1 MADTKE
7 LLTCPACGKNM
18 TKIYMAE
25 QKINVDIC
33 LDGCGGILFDNRE
46 LEKFDEVHENAKEI
60 LEAIKSKDFYQT
72 NETKQRICTICGNT
86 MLKMETDTDNVQLD
100 CCPLCGAKFL
110 DNGELQRIRHG
121 IKDTIPQEVL
131 DAIELG
137 FEKHIDAITWGLK
150 PKKSSPRR
158 QFVEDLVRAFLFR

>member
-46 LEKFDEVHENAKEI
+46 LEKVDEAHENATEI
-60 LEAIKSKDFYQT
+60 LKALENKTFRPSNRAESL
-72 NETKQRICTICGNT
+72 E
-86 MLKMETDTDNVQLD
+86 
-100 CCPLCGAKFL
+100 CPLCGAIMSKM
-110 DNGELQRIRHG
+110 G
-121 IKDTIPQEVL
+121 
-131 DAIELG
+131 
-137 FEKHIDAITWGLK
+137 
-150 PKKSSPRR
+150 
-158 QFVEDLVRAFLFR
+158 AF

>member
-7 LLTCPACGKNM
+7 YLTCPACGKNM
-18 TKIYMAE
+18 TKIYIAE
-25 QKINVDIC
+25 QQINVDIC

-46 LEKFDEVHENAKEI
+46 LEKCDEINENAKEI
-60 LEAIKSKDFYQT
+60 LETIKSKDFY
-72 NETKQRICTICGNT
+72 ETDETAQRICTICNT
-86 MLKMETDTDNVQLD
+86 PMLKMGAGTGSVQID
-100 CCPLCGAKFL
+100 CCSVCGAKFL

-131 DAIELG
+131 EAIEYG
-137 FEKHIDAITWGLK
+137 FEKHIDDITLGLK

-158 QFVEDLVRAFLFR
+158 QFVEDLVKAFLFE